1 MGSVYEEPRP
11 AVPETAPPGDLWRE
25 LRDAMRG
32 VQHDYTSG
40 PVGRAVLLL
49 AVPMVIETLAE
60 SIFAVVDVF
69 FVARLGA
76 WAAAT
81 VGLTESMLTIIYTMA
96 MGLSIGVTAMVARR
110 IGEKD
115 PEAAARTA
123 VQAIILGLA
132 VAAVIGLLGGIFAPR
147 LLELMGAG
155 PVIVAQGAS
164 YTRIMLAGNAT
175 VLLLFLINAAFRGA
189 GDAAIAM
196 RVLWIANAINVVLD
210 PALIFGWG
218 PFPALGIQGAAIAT
232 NIGRGTAVLV
242 QLWLLARAGGRLSVA
257 WRHLEVIPSIMWRVW
272 RLSATGTFQIFV
284 SVASWIGLVRIL
296 AGFGAEVLAGYTIAI
311 RLIIFALLP
320 SWGVSNAAATMVGQ
334 ALGAGKPERAER
346 AVWIAAFYN
355 MLCLGGVGV
364 VFWAFAPQIVSFFAG
379 AAEAA
384 SIAGAAGAAGAA
396 EAAGAA
402 GAGIGAAGAAGA
414 AGATGAAAGALA
426 NETAA
431 VIAWGVQC
439 LRIVTLGF
447 PLFAYG
453 MVLTQSF
460 NGAGDAWTPTYINL
474 FCFWC
479 FELPAAA
486 LLAYTA
492 GWGPTG
498 VFVAMTISFA
508 SLAVVSGVIFR
519 RGRWKEKVV

>member
-1 MGSVYEEPRP
+1 
-11 AVPETAPPGDLWRE
+11 
-25 LRDAMRG
+25 
-32 VQHDYTSG
+32 
-40 PVGRAVLLL
+40 
-49 AVPMVIETLAE
+49 
-60 SIFAVVDVF
+60 
-69 FVARLGA
+69 
-76 WAAAT
+76 
-81 VGLTESMLTIIYTMA
+81 
-96 MGLSIGVTAMVARR
+96 VARR

-132 VAAVIGLLGGIFAPR
+132 VATVVGLLGGIYAPQ
-147 LLELMGAG
+147 LLGLMGAD
-155 PVIVAQGAS
+155 PVIVAQGVP

-257 WRHLEVIPSIMWRVW
+257 RRHLEVIPSMMWRLW

-296 AGFGAEVLAGYTIAI
+296 AGFGAEVLAGYTIGI

-346 AVWIAAFYN
+346 AVWIAGFYN
-355 MLCLGGVGV
+355 MLCLGSVGV
-364 VFWAFAPQIVSFFAG
+364 VFWIFAPQIVAFFAG
-379 AAEAA
+379 AAGV
-384 SIAGAAGAAGAA
+384 AGAAAGAGAA
-396 EAAGAA
+396 DAAGAA
-402 GAGIGAAGAAGA
+402 GAGGATATGGAAGVAGA
-414 AGATGAAAGALA
+414 AAIALA
-426 NETAA
+426 DETAA